1 VVAGEWVAVGGG
13 GKGREW
19 SRHIAV
25 VRFGPMLLLSGG
37 VALHFPICPVVVRLN
52 FATKPTNG
60 RIGNICILIAHIALF

>member
-1 VVAGEWVAVGGG
+1 MQWGEAGRGESAAD
-13 GKGREW
+13 
-19 SRHIAV
+19 ILQLFALLLL
-25 VRFGPMLLLSGG
+25 FLLSGG